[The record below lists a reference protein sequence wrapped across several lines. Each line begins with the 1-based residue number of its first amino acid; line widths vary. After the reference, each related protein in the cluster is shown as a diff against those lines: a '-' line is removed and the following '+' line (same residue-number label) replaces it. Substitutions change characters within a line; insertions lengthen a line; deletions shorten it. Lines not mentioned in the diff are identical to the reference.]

1 MMKFLKITFVIF
13 YVLLNESIA
22 IENKIILKVENHIIT
37 SLDIF
42 EEIENLKFFNK
53 NLNQIKNEEIYQIA
67 LQSILNQKIKEIE
80 ISKKFDEIKLDDE
93 NYLNFLIESKY
104 KSLGYETLTEFKK
117 ELTNKK
123 INFNNFEEKIKIDIL
138 WSQIIYSKY
147 YSKIKINEKELRK
160 EILSKKNISNSYELS
175 EIVFNIENI
184 NEVNSK
190 YQLIKEDIQKL
201 GFDNAALKH
210 SISTTASSG
219 GNLGWIDEKQ
229 INSKLLNEL
238 NNTQVG
244 NITKPIRI
252 PGGFIILK
260 KNDVKKTE
268 VNLNIEQELKKLIDY
283 NQETQL
289 RNYSNVYFNKIKKD
303 LKINAP

>member
-1 MMKFLKITFVIF
+1 MKFLKITFIIF

-42 EEIENLKFFNK
+42 EEIKNLKFFNK
-53 NLNQIKNEEIYQIA
+53 NLNQIKDEEIYQIA

-93 NYLNFLIESKY
+93 NYLNFLIENKY
-104 KSLGYETLTEFKK
+104 KSLGYETLSEFKK
-117 ELTNKK
+117 ELTNRK

-190 YQLIKEDIQKL
+190 YQLITEDIQKL

-219 GNLGWIDEKQ
+219 GNLGWIDDKQ
-229 INSKLLNEL
+229 INSKLRNEL

-268 VNLNIEQELKKLIDY
+268 ANLNIEQELKKLINY

>member
-1 MMKFLKITFVIF
+1 MKFLKITFVIF

-42 EEIENLKFFNK
+42 EEIKNLKFFNK

-104 KSLGYETLTEFKK
+104 KSLGYETLAEFKK

-184 NEVNSK
+184 DEVNSK

-229 INSKLLNEL
+229 INSRLRNEL

>member
-1 MMKFLKITFVIF
+1 MKFLKITFVIF

-42 EEIENLKFFNK
+42 EEIKNLKFFNK

-123 INFNNFEEKIKIDIL
+123 INFNNFKEKIKIDIL

-147 YSKIKINEKELRK
+147 YSKIKINKKELRK

-184 NEVNSK
+184 DEVNSK

-229 INSKLLNEL
+229 INSRLRNEL

>member
-1 MMKFLKITFVIF
+1 MKFLKITFVIF
-13 YVLLNESIA
+13 YVLFNESIA

-42 EEIENLKFFNK
+42 EEIKNLKFFNK
-53 NLNQIKNEEIYQIA
+53 NLNQIKNDEIYQIA

-104 KSLGYETLTEFKK
+104 KSLGYETLAEFKK

-229 INSKLLNEL
+229 INSRLRNEL

-268 VNLNIEQELKKLIDY
+268 VNLNIEEELKKLIDY

>member
-1 MMKFLKITFVIF
+1 MKFLKITFVIF

-42 EEIENLKFFNK
+42 EEIKNLKFFNK

-147 YSKIKINEKELRK
+147 YSKIKINEKELKK

-229 INSKLLNEL
+229 INSRLRNEL

>member
-1 MMKFLKITFVIF
+1 MKFLKITFVIF

-42 EEIENLKFFNK
+42 EEIKNLKFFNK

-184 NEVNSK
+184 DEVNSK

-229 INSKLLNEL
+229 INSRLRNEL

>member
-1 MMKFLKITFVIF
+1 MKFLKITFVIF

-229 INSKLLNEL
+229 INSKLRNEL

>member
-1 MMKFLKITFVIF
+1 MKFLKITFVIF

-42 EEIENLKFFNK
+42 EEIKNLKFFNK

-117 ELTNKK
+117 ELTDKK

-229 INSKLLNEL
+229 INSKLRNEL

-268 VNLNIEQELKKLIDY
+268 VNLNIEQELKKLIEY